1 MIKGEKM
8 NLEPKFFTRSNSVQ
22 VYIRRRIE
30 SRFLSVDRMIER
42 QEEINI
48 HAICLFINIRI
59 HRIETADFVMST
71 LILAFFGSRTIC
83 WLVVHFNLCVWVCVE
98 SPCSTYAYDGMHQ
111 PSLFVYKHFACQIC
125 HSMLS
130 RAPYCVVFFSS
141 VRIDGIYQTKK
152 K

>member
-8 NLEPKFFTRSNSVQ
+8 NLEPKNCSRNNSVQ

-71 LILAFFGSRTIC
+71 QNIDSRFFRISC
-83 WLVVHFNLCVWVCVE
+83 
-98 SPCSTYAYDGMHQ
+98 YM
-111 PSLFVYKHFACQIC
+111 FVGCA
-125 HSMLS
+125 L
-130 RAPYCVVFFSS
+130 
-141 VRIDGIYQTKK
+141 
-152 K
+152 